1 MTSDHAATSMT
12 GDHAV
17 DIDKHV
23 RVYITVFV
31 ALMALTIV
39 TVAVS
44 RYHLPVP
51 IAVTVAL
58 LVATVKGALVA
69 CYFMH
74 LISEKK
80 LIYAVLAL
88 TAFFFAAL
96 LALPIFTVSDG
107 YWIH

>member
-1 MTSDHAATSMT
+1 MTSDQAAMA
-12 GDHAV
+12 GDHAAE
-17 DIDKHV
+17 IDRHV

-31 ALMALTIV
+31 ALMALTII

-44 RYHLPVP
+44 YLHLPVP

-58 LVATVKGALVA
+58 LVATVKGSLVA

-80 LIYAVLAL
+80 LIYAVLVL
-88 TAFFFAAL
+88 TAVFFAAL
-96 LALPIFTVSDG
+96 LALPAVTHSSG
-107 YWIH
+107 YWIHE

>member
-1 MTSDHAATSMT
+1 MTSDHAA
-12 GDHAV
+12 
-17 DIDKHV
+17 DIDRQV
-23 RVYITVFV
+23 RIYIAVFV
-31 ALMALTIV
+31 ALLALTLI

-44 RYHLPVP
+44 RYHLPVRE
-51 IAVTVAL
+51 AVAVAL
-58 LVATVKGALVA
+58 VVATVKGSLVA

-88 TAFFFAAL
+88 TAVFFIAL
-96 LALPIFTVSDG
+96 LALPAVTVSDG